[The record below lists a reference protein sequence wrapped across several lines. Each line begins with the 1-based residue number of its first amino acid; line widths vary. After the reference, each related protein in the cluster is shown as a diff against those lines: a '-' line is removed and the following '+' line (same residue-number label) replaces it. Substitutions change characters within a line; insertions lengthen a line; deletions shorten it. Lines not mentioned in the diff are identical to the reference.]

1 MLYENQTNLNYD
13 NLTSYELN
21 QMQQQQIEYEMKLEN
36 LHNPLLPEA
45 INIKRKMT
53 ERRTMNKKKVGI
65 FNFFKDGGEVL
76 IFSDN

>member
-1 MLYENQTNLNYD
+1 M
-13 NLTSYELN
+13 
-21 QMQQQQIEYEMKLEN
+21 EYEMKLEN
-36 LHNPLLPEA
+36 LYNPLLPEA